1 MAGEIETCKKATE
14 GSGSPTLH
22 LGEHKLSTDL
32 HVTHKVW
39 ELCVF
44 GPSSKKNSRRLWIP
58 ASTVRAS
65 CLASPR
71 FWQGALPERVCASP
85 ALVGDDRNLCPARNT
100 CQCGYL
106 LIIRRIANLDE
117 EAEVVLD
124 PILMP
129 LLHRDLALITYNR
142 SPAHFWELSN
152 FSLFNLFKS
161 ALRGLKYAKGFVDKQ
176 SGKANTKIRLSMW
189 GKINSLRSC
198 TKDM

>member
-14 GSGSPTLH
+14 GSGSPTLY
-22 LGEHKLSTDL
+22 LGEHKLSIGF
-32 HVTHKVW
+32 HVTHKLW
-39 ELCVF
+39 KLCVF
-44 GPSSKKNSRRLWIP
+44 GPSSKKNSRRPWIP

-71 FWQGALPERVCASP
+71 FWQGVLMERVCASP

-129 LLHRDLALITYNR
+129 LLHLDLALITCNR
-142 SPAHFWELSN
+142 SPAHFWEFLN
-152 FSLFNLFKS
+152 FSLFNVFPHKS
-161 ALRGLKYAKGFVDKQ
+161 ALRGHSRGLKYAKGFVDKQ
-176 SGKANTKIRLSMW
+176 SGTANKMIRVRQNKLSQ
-189 GKINSLRSC
+189 KLH
-198 TKDM
+198 

>member
-1 MAGEIETCKKATE
+1 MQE
-14 GSGSPTLH
+14 GDGRQWVPDVVPGRTQTFNRFSCFTQILRA
-22 LGEHKLSTDL
+22 LGIWPLFK
-32 HVTHKVW
+32 
-39 ELCVF
+39 
-44 GPSSKKNSRRLWIP
+44 KKNSRRLCVP

-71 FWQGALPERVCASP
+71 FWQGVLMERVCASP

-129 LLHRDLALITYNR
+129 LLHRDLALITCNC
-142 SPAHFWELSN
+142 SPAHF
-152 FSLFNLFKS
+152 
-161 ALRGLKYAKGFVDKQ
+161 
-176 SGKANTKIRLSMW
+176 
-189 GKINSLRSC
+189 
-198 TKDM
+198 